1 MVSTANLN
9 DYEHFADLLADMDF
23 NELMH
28 HGVKGMKWGV
38 RKERVGQLKGLGP
51 SKIERKTKSGETIT
65 LEKVP
70 PSSIMKAL
78 AFMSQKQVDRYNK
91 GAFFNIKDAQGKKVG
106 DGNLFLKEDG
116 NLYLNWIG
124 VKNNA
129 RGKGYASAVLSAA
142 EEYGRSAGAKRM
154 TLEVPGNAPDARHIY
169 EGMGFKAGK
178 VHPYDPV
185 WGGLTE
191 MEYTFGSD
199 KLKHD
204 SLHSGTEH
212 DDKVMV
218 AFLPTTTDWCHIDLP
233 HMTLV
238 YCGDKNQM
246 NELAFN
252 SLLKDAFQIAALTRV
267 FVLEVQQVDV
277 FGEEEKVDVL
287 RLRPTS
293 ELWAARHLL
302 EKWDVS
308 EHSFNPH
315 VTVGPVGSTAYPP
328 PRMVG
333 FNRLVVSWGTENI
346 TSWLKN

>member
-1 MVSTANLN
+1 MT
-9 DYEHFADLLADMDF
+9 
-23 NELMH
+23 
-28 HGVKGMKWGV
+28 
-38 RKERVGQLKGLGP
+38 
-51 SKIERKTKSGETIT
+51 
-65 LEKVP
+65 
-70 PSSIMKAL
+70 
-78 AFMSQKQVDRYNK
+78 
-91 GAFFNIKDAQGKKVG
+91 
-106 DGNLFLKEDG
+106 
-116 NLYLNWIG
+116 
-124 VKNNA
+124 
-129 RGKGYASAVLSAA
+129 
-142 EEYGRSAGAKRM
+142 EY
-154 TLEVPGNAPDARHIY
+154 
-169 EGMGFKAGK
+169 
-178 VHPYDPV
+178 
-185 WGGLTE
+185 
-191 MEYTFGSD
+191 
-199 KLKHD
+199 
-204 SLHSGTEH
+204 

-218 AFLPTTTDWCHIDLP
+218 AFLPTTTEWCHIDLP

-238 YCGDKNQM
+238 YAGDKNKL

-293 ELWAARHLL
+293 ELWAARHLM

>member
-9 DYEHFADLLADMDF
+9 DYERFADLLAEIDPDSL
-23 NELMH
+23 EH
-28 HGVKGMKWGV
+28 HGVKGMRWGV
-38 RKERVGQLKGLGP
+38 RKERLSQLKGMGP
-51 SKIERKTKSGETIT
+51 DRIERKTKSGGTVVLT
-65 LEKVP
+65 KNP
-70 PSSIMKAL
+70 PPALIKLRTMYGNGKAV
-78 AFMSQKQVDRYNK
+78 KQWNDS
-91 GAFFNIKDAQGKKVG
+91 AFFTLTNGDGKKIG
-106 DGNLFLKEDG
+106 DGQIHKVSDEEINLVWL
-116 NLYLNWIG
+116 G
-124 VKNNA
+124 VKKSA
-129 RGKGYASAVLSAA
+129 RGQGAATAVMSAA
-142 EEYGRSAGAKRM
+142 QEYGRATGAKRL

-169 EGMGFKAGK
+169 EGLGFKAGK
-178 VHPYDPV
+178 KISSDADM

-191 MEYTFGSD
+191 MTYTFPQD
-199 KLKHD
+199 VK
-204 SLHSGTEH
+204 HSGTEY

-238 YCGDKNQM
+238 YCGDKNKL

-293 ELWAARHLL
+293 ELWAARHLM

-346 TSWLKN
+346 TSWLKP